1 MKKYLGLILC
11 GTIVLT
17 GCTKVPKL
25 QNGQEVVA
33 DINGKQFTAEDFYA
47 SMRDVYGT
55 TALVN
60 MVDDYIIS
68 QELTEDMSKSAKT
81 TASAQF
87 KSYKSSLGDNFKNF
101 LSQYGYTNEED
112 FEKDIIKNEERQ
124 AVLKKYVNS
133 TIKEEEIN
141 KYYNDNIYGEMTVR
155 HILIIPEV
163 KDTMSDDEKAK
174 AKEEALAKAKL
185 LINQL
190 SESKD
195 LEKDFTELAKKES
208 NDTGSASEGGLISN
222 FTNESG
228 FAEEFFNASK
238 DLEVSK
244 MTTEPVETQ
253 FGYHIIYKVSQNEKP
268 TLDSV
273 KDKVISKLTTDALAK
288 ENATYVYWIGL
299 REKYNLNIYD
309 DAIKSKY
316 NAIISQY

>member
-1 MKKYLGLILC
+1 
-11 GTIVLT
+11 
-17 GCTKVPKL
+17 
-25 QNGQEVVA
+25 
-33 DINGKQFTAEDFYA
+33 
-47 SMRDVYGT
+47 
-55 TALVN
+55 
-60 MVDDYIIS
+60 
-68 QELTEDMSKSAKT
+68 
-81 TASAQF
+81 
-87 KSYKSSLGDNFKNF
+87 
-101 LSQYGYTNEED
+101 
-112 FEKDIIKNEERQ
+112 
-124 AVLKKYVNS
+124 
-133 TIKEEEIN
+133 
-141 KYYNDNIYGEMTVR
+141 MTVR

-228 FAEEFFNASK
+228 LVEEFFNASK

-273 KDKVISKLTTDALAK
+273 RDKVISKLTTDALAK

>member
-33 DINGKQFTAEDFYA
+33 DVSGKQFTVEDFYA
-47 SMRDVYGT
+47 SMHNVYGT

-112 FEKDIIKNEERQ
+112 FEKDIIKNEEKQ

-228 FAEEFFNASK
+228 LVEEFFNASK

-273 KDKVISKLTTDALAK
+273 RDKVISKLTTDALAK

>member
-33 DINGKQFTAEDFYA
+33 DVSGKQFTVEDFYA

-101 LSQYGYTNEED
+101 LSKYEYTNEED
-112 FEKDIIKNEERQ
+112 FEKDIIKNEEKQ

-228 FAEEFFNASK
+228 LVEEFFNASK